1 MAESKSVSSLEA
13 LQVLCEKCR
22 NCGLALTRK
31 TVVFGEGNPGAKIFL
46 LGEAPGAQEDA
57 CGRPFVGRAGEVLDR
72 LLAEAGLSR
81 QDVFIT
87 GSVKCRPPK
96 NRNPYRGEL
105 AACRPWL
112 EKQLALIKPRV
123 VVCLGLVAVQNILDP
138 KAKLHEVRGRWF
150 EGPGYWIF
158 PTYHPAAVLRSTVKA
173 ELPIADLKA
182 AAALSQMQ
190 PGLPLHP
197 RPASSG
203 QQLI

>member
-1 MAESKSVSSLEA
+1 MALWDNINSLET
-13 LQVLCEKCR
+13 LQRLCERCR
-22 NCGLALTRK
+22 DCSLAMTRQ
-31 TVVFGEGNPGAKIFL
+31 TVVFGEGNPSAKIFL

-57 CGRPFVGRAGEVLDR
+57 CGRPFAGRAGEVLDL
-72 LLAEAGLSR
+72 LLAGAGLTR

-112 EKQLALIKPRV
+112 EKQLALIKPEI

-138 KAKLHEVRGRWF
+138 KAKLAEVRGRWF
-150 EGPGYWIF
+150 EGPGYWIY
-158 PTYHPAAVLRSTVKA
+158 PTYHPAAVLRSTVSA
-173 ELPIADLKA
+173 ELPAADLKA
-182 AAALSQMQ
+182 AAGALSKMQ
-190 PGLPLHP
+190 PGLRPYP

-203 QQLI
+203 